1 MSQYERKERVGIGQK
16 ILGMDL
22 VDMVWGNWE
31 ELMEVD
37 SGWDGAGRRMWIIE
51 NEKWIAGLGEVDRW
65 IEGSGWIRESEW
77 MDCVN
82 WSDENIMKNFYFDN
96 YVYY

>member
-1 MSQYERKERVGIGQK
+1 MSQYERKERVVIGQK

-37 SGWDGAGRRMWIIE
+37 RG
-51 NEKWIAGLGEVDRW
+51 
-65 IEGSGWIRESEW
+65 
-77 MDCVN
+77 CT
-82 WSDENIMKNFYFDN
+82 
-96 YVYY
+96 